1 MNRPVFSRIALL
13 ALLALLLGAAPA
25 VAFSQAGAPVQ
36 IREWQVPWP
45 DTRPRD
51 PAVAPDGRIW
61 FTMQRGNAIG
71 RIDMVS
77 GAIRVIPVPSRG
89 ALPYGILA
97 DDDGRA
103 WAVLLGSNR
112 LATVTPETHE
122 LAEIEL
128 PRAQARLR
136 RVGLTDDGRVWYGD
150 FTQGYIGA
158 YDPADG
164 VFEEWKTPSDRS
176 GPYAMTTDDRGRVWF
191 VETGPQPNLLQG
203 FDPASGKFLPATA
216 IPSDGRSVRHM
227 VFDPNTRSLW
237 FGTDTNRLARA
248 RVPD

>member
-61 FTMQRGNAIG
+61 FVGQLGNYLAVFDPDTEAFDRHDLPAGTKPHTVVVDRDGSPWIAGNGNGTILKFDPGSGEFTTYPVPETPGVDTRDPHTFAFDGRGGIWFTMQRGNAIG
-71 RIDMVS
+71 RIDMDS

-112 LATVTPETHE
+112 LATVTPETHD
-122 LAEIEL
+122 L
-128 PRAQARLR
+128 
-136 RVGLTDDGRVWYGD
+136 
-150 FTQGYIGA
+150 
-158 YDPADG
+158 
-164 VFEEWKTPSDRS
+164 
-176 GPYAMTTDDRGRVWF
+176 
-191 VETGPQPNLLQG
+191 
-203 FDPASGKFLPATA
+203 
-216 IPSDGRSVRHM
+216 
-227 VFDPNTRSLW
+227 
-237 FGTDTNRLARA
+237 
-248 RVPD
+248 